1 MLKAGVKDI
10 NSQPAGV
17 GLFRILVLGAAAFMI
32 YSWFAPWWG
41 ANIVVLPGE
50 DHIVMRP
57 WGIEVVSQVRNN
69 ADSSLWSMPWFFEP
83 FMWAYLTVCM
93 LLLAISLFSN
103 RQISFQRL
111 KLTKI
116 KLPLAT
122 VLVLLV
128 GLSYVTAVVLAFVIG
143 EIRAEMADTN
153 FIGKSKV
160 KHAMTGRKV
169 KMIAE
174 LKDGYWFA
182 LSAGMALI
190 LVGLVRGLIVGKS
203 KI

>member
-1 MLKAGVKDI
+1 M
-10 NSQPAGV
+10 
-17 GLFRILVLGAAAFMI
+17 
-32 YSWFAPWWG
+32 
-41 ANIVVLPGE
+41 
-50 DHIVMRP
+50 
-57 WGIEVVSQVRNN
+57 
-69 ADSSLWSMPWFFEP
+69 
-83 FMWAYLTVCM
+83 
-93 LLLAISLFSN
+93 
-103 RQISFQRL
+103 
-111 KLTKI
+111 TKI

-128 GLSYVTAVVLAFVIG
+128 GLSYVVAVVLAFVIG
-143 EIRAEMADTN
+143 EVRAEMADTN